1 MKLERSAGDR
11 VDLRFELERK
21 IGSGGFG
28 QVWLAR
34 DLELGKRVALKI
46 LREPEKQAQMILS
59 RFEREARVVSELDHP
74 NIARAIAWSIE
85 ARPAYIAMD
94 YVEGVSLERV
104 MLEHAKNNT
113 HFTPAELERIFDQLC
128 SAVAYAHQHGI
139 VHRDLKPSNVMV
151 DPARDH
157 ALKVLDFGIAKLM
170 EEDSAGATTVGRF
183 LGTPYYLSPEQIQ
196 SSGVDFST
204 DIFTLGT
211 VLFELLT
218 LTRAWAVD
226 EHDRPRP
233 LTEEPSK
240 ENAKQDRIAAIARI
254 ARGPRPRPSSVRPEL
269 GAELDRLIARATAI
283 EPRDRPATVGDLARA
298 FHAVLT
304 GEETVRVESPPDASG
319 VLETA
324 TIEQAPPDY
333 FTQVMPRDMDTLS
346 EGVSLTPVKI
356 EAVPRARSAVQVR
369 VLTHS
374 TARRAT
380 TLMAIASFGI
390 ALAAL
395 GIALGISRAKND
407 KMEVLAAEDTASIR
421 VVPVAREEERAEAP
435 TPTRQ
440 TPPQLEQAPAQLEAP
455 VLEAARSTKK
465 HVPAAT
471 RENASKSD
479 AKSPQ
484 KFESEPTPTKTNPLA
499 QVDMLLGRARGTDDF
514 ARVDA
519 LSESIIAHAK
529 QLCSPEDAKAIQRC
543 ATVAA
548 MVADV
553 EGLARCVDKLRKS
566 IVQDSP

>member
-11 VDLRFELERK
+11 VASRFELERK

-34 DLELGKRVALKI
+34 DLQLGARVALKL
-46 LREPEKQAQMILS
+46 LREPQQQAQMILS

-74 NIARAIAWSIE
+74 NIARAIVWSIE
-85 ARPAYIAMD
+85 THPPYIAMD
-94 YVEGVSLERV
+94 YVEGLSLEKL
-104 MLEHAKNNT
+104 MLEHAKNNV
-113 HFTPAELERIFDQLC
+113 HFTPVELERIFGQLC
-128 SAVAYAHQHGI
+128 SAVSHAHKHGV

-157 ALKVLDFGIAKLM
+157 LLKVLDFGIAKLM

-218 LTRAWAVD
+218 LRRAWAVD
-226 EHDRPRP
+226 DQDQPR
-233 LTEEPSK
+233 LLIEESPK
-240 ENAKQDRIAAIARI
+240 ENAKQDRIAAVTRI
-254 ARGPRPRPSSVRPEL
+254 ARGPRPRPSAVRPEL
-269 GAELDRLIARATAI
+269 GPELDRLIARATAI
-283 EPRDRPATVGDLARA
+283 EPRDRPETVEELARA
-298 FHAVLT
+298 FRSALT
-304 GEETVRVESPPDASG
+304 GEETVRVEAATQAAG

-346 EGVSLTPVKI
+346 EGVVLTPVKI
-356 EAVPRARSAVQVR
+356 EAVPRARSAVRVR
-369 VLTHS
+369 VS
-374 TARRAT
+374 APSPARRTT
-380 TLMAIASFGI
+380 TLMAIASFGV

-407 KMEVLAAEDTASIR
+407 KLEVLSAEDTASIR
-421 VVPVAREEERAEAP
+421 VVPIAREEERAEDP
-435 TPTRQ
+435 TP
-440 TPPQLEQAPAQLEAP
+440 APARTAP
-455 VLEAARSTKK
+455 PAKVEE
-465 HVPAAT
+465 VPAAEPART
-471 RENASKSD
+471 NKRHIASAQREAVSKS
-479 AKSPQ
+479 AP
-484 KFESEPTPTKTNPLA
+484 EPTPTKKNPLA
-499 QVDMLLGRARGTDDF
+499 QVDMLLARARGTDDF

-519 LSESIIAHAK
+519 LSESIISHAK
-529 QLCSPEDAKAIQRC
+529 QLCSQEDAKAIQRC

-566 IVQDSP
+566 IIHDLP